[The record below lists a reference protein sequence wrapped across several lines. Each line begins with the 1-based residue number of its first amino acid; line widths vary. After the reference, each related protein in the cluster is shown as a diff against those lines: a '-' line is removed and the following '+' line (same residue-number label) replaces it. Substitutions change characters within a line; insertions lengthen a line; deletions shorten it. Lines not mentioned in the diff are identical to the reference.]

1 MRTRAVPLTQW
12 VTKIG
17 QSLATGSPN
26 GDLAFWRFVPSLRFL
41 SIFVRSAYLA
51 GLLQLRRLP
60 KSLDVC
66 GLVSMGT
73 TDGPQTF
80 RDKDPG
86 RVLGGAANP
95 ARSEDGKLEAANLLI
110 PKAPARV
117 FEKTVVEPRQPRFL
131 PQAREYHFHWKD
143 LLEEFFSLYP
153 LHLRNISVDLFR
165 DVPLLPRRFAARP
178 LAASLILHMVAIPLL
193 PVLLAVIP
201 RKHASDDT
209 WQNNSNSVVYYH
221 VQKLGPLPKLPR
233 LSPFGPG
240 SSPGI
245 GTPMQQAAEKGA
257 TQALSALFAVS
268 RPHIP
273 DNNHQT
279 ILEPR
284 TSPDLKIKNDL
295 KLPNL
300 VSAETPPPKPR
311 VRYVP
316 NDARPQQP
324 RRAEVRA
331 EAPKLSATDSTPQ
344 PNGLAILPTEHARLA
359 VPLGNVSAPIVATRG
374 QGVDPGVAPT
384 FADVAGNNQNSQPI
398 SVAEGRVA
406 APVGN
411 ASVPNLSRTGGKGL
425 QLDAAP
431 VFDTNIANDQGLV
444 VLNVDPG
451 GPAEILSLPEGN
463 RYGSFGIAPGVSRPG
478 SPGGREAA
486 AMHGGVGGAGPG
498 GNESSGIGRGSSGG
512 GGGNDAAASGFISM
526 RGRTDSNNLLADPG
540 PAAVAQMVYALP
552 AASLLRHN
560 TLVVSAGPIGGGG
573 SNVYGK
579 LPCGK
584 IYTVF
589 LPTGGKQW
597 PLQFCEKTNEQ
608 RALENKGRTTVVHTE
623 LPLIPPEAKESYDFK
638 RLPLPPE
645 KAGKSIILR
654 GAISEDG
661 NVEEVDIHQGLLPAM
676 DAAARLAFSQWKFK
690 PALRSGKPVRVEILV
705 AIPGA

>member
-1 MRTRAVPLTQW
+1 
-12 VTKIG
+12 
-17 QSLATGSPN
+17 
-26 GDLAFWRFVPSLRFL
+26 
-41 SIFVRSAYLA
+41 
-51 GLLQLRRLP
+51 
-60 KSLDVC
+60 
-66 GLVSMGT
+66 MGK

-80 RDKDPG
+80 ENMEPG
-86 RVLGGAANP
+86 RLNRAAGS
-95 ARSEDGKLEAANLLI
+95 ARPQEGKFMVANLLI
-110 PKAPARV
+110 PKGST
-117 FEKTVVEPRQPRFL
+117 TVCERTVAEPREPRFL
-131 PQAREYHFHWKD
+131 PQPHAYHFRWRD
-143 LLEEFFSLYP
+143 LFEELFSFYP

-165 DVPLLPRRFAARP
+165 DIPVLPRRFAARP
-178 LAASLILHMVAIPLL
+178 FAASLILHIAVIPLL
-193 PVLLAVIP
+193 PVLLTLIP
-201 RKHASDDT
+201 RTHASDDS
-209 WQNNSNSVVYYH
+209 WQNDRNSVVYYH
-221 VQKLGPLPKLPR
+221 VQKLGPLPRLPR

-245 GTPMQQAAEKGA
+245 GTPMQQAVEKGA
-257 TQALSALFAVS
+257 TRSLSALFAVS

-279 ILEPR
+279 VLQPH
-284 TSPDLKIKNDL
+284 SPPDLRIKSDL

-300 VSAETPPPKPR
+300 ISAEAPPPKPR
-311 VRYVP
+311 MRYVP

-331 EAPKLSATDSTPQ
+331 DAPKLSATDSTLQ

-359 VPLGNVSAPIVATRG
+359 VPFGQALAPIVATRG
-374 QGVDPGVAPT
+374 QGIEAGVAPT
-384 FADVAGNNQNSQPI
+384 FADVPGDNQNSAAI

-406 APVGN
+406 APIGN
-411 ASVPNLSRTGGKGL
+411 ASAPNLPGAGGTGS

-431 VFDTNIANDQGLV
+431 VFDTNIAKGQGLV
-444 VLNVDPG
+444 VLSLDPG
-451 GPAEILSLPEGN
+451 RPAEIVAIPEGT
-463 RYGSFGIAPGVSRPG
+463 RYGSFAIAPGVSGPG
-478 SPGGREAA
+478 SPGGSEAA
-486 AMHGGVGGAGPG
+486 TMHGGAGRAGTG
-498 GNESSGIGRGSSGG
+498 GNESSAVGRGSSGG
-512 GGGNDAAASGFISM
+512 GGGGDAAASGFITM
-526 RGRTDSNNLLADPG
+526 RGGAGSDNTLADPG
-540 PAAVAQMVYALP
+540 PAAVAQMVYLLP
-552 AASLLRHN
+552 AASLIRHN

-589 LPTGGKQW
+589 LPTGGKKW
-597 PLQFCEKTNEQ
+597 SLQFCEKIGEQ
-608 RALENKGRTTVVHTE
+608 RALENRGRTTTTVMHTE

-690 PALRSGKPVRVEILV
+690 PAMRSGKPVRVEILV